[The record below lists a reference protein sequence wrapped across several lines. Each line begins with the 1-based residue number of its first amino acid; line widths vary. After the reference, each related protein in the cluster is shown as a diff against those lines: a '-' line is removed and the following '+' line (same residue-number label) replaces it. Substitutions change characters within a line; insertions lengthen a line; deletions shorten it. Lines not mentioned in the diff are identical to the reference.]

1 MSCRWDR
8 AVDTQARFDA
18 LIDELSGIPGVQLP
32 DEAGGRRFGAHTLR
46 LDGTIAA
53 MLVDGAVV
61 LKLPGDR
68 VSELVASGR
77 GAHWD
82 AVPGRRMR
90 QWMTVLDDDPA
101 TTLTLGREALEFAR
115 TRRR

>member
-1 MSCRWDR
+1 MD
-8 AVDTQARFDA
+8 AQARFDA
-18 LIDELSGIPGVQLP
+18 LVEELSGEAGVQLP

-46 LDGTIAA
+46 HDGTIVA
-53 MLVDGAVV
+53 MLVDAAVV

-77 GAHWD
+77 GAPWD
-82 AVPGRRMR
+82 AGPGRRMR
-90 QWMTVLDDDPA
+90 QWMTVVDDDPA
-101 TTLTLGREALEFAR
+101 MTLALGREALEFAR